1 MDPIAPA
8 KRTVKV
14 AEELLIAYRE
24 TVRSRDQ
31 IVTLAYEAGL
41 TKYQIYIHSGI
52 ARSTIDRIL
61 ERGTDAG

>member
-8 KRTVKV
+8 KRTARV
-14 AEELLIAYRE
+14 AEELLTAYRE
-24 TVRSRDQ
+24 TIRSRDQ

>member
-8 KRTVKV
+8 KRTVTA
-14 AEELLIAYRE
+14 AEELLITYRE
-24 TVRSRDQ
+24 TIRSRDQ
-31 IVTLAYEAGL
+31 IIILAYEAGL
-41 TKYQIYIHSGI
+41 TKHQIYIHSGI